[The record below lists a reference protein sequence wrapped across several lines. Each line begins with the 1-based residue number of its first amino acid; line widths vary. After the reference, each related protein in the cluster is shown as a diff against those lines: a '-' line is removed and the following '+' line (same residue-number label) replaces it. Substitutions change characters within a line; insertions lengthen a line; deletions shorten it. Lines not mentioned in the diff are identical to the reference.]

1 MAEAIVIISFVSA
14 VWSLADLGTKVVKRL
29 NEFRTDVRDLPQS
42 LIHISDQLPLLIDT
56 VNRLHNQAKDGNL
69 SSATEQALQPVVN
82 GIHAQ
87 VTKLDSILAKV
98 LPSAK
103 ASTWEKGLKA
113 IKSLGNQKAVDEFA
127 SVIDRYVLN
136 LAAYQ
141 TTFNGELIKTLIS
154 LIEQRS
160 YQQSHQMVQP
170 RKPYFMVRY
179 QTDEDF
185 IGRSN
190 IMDEI
195 WQQFKTKNRVVMTG
209 IGGVGYALPG
219 CSSSFEFNGN
229 FLIWNVESPALLLNT
244 VTNTEIWT
252 QKHIYFGCMVEVG
265 PGLRGAIKKLQGR

>member
-1 MAEAIVIISFVSA
+1 MAEAIAVISFVSA
-14 VWSLADLGTKVVKRL
+14 VWSLADHGTKVVKRL
-29 NEFRTDVRDLPQS
+29 NEFRTNVRDLPQS

-56 VNRLHNQAKDGNL
+56 VNRLHNQARDGNL
-69 SSATEQALQPVVN
+69 SSATEKALQPVVD

-113 IKSLGNQKAVDEFA
+113 VKSLGCQKAVDEFA
-127 SVIDRYVLN
+127 LVIDRYVLN

-141 TTFNGELIKTLIS
+141 TTFNGELIKTLIN

-160 YQQSHQMVQP
+160 SQQPQMVQP
-170 RKPYFMVRY
+170 RKPCFMVRY

-185 IGRSN
+185 IGRDN

-195 WQQFKTKNRVVMTG
+195 GQRFKTKNRVVIAG
-209 IGGVGYALPG
+209 IGGVGYAPD
-219 CSSSFEFNGN
+219 CSSRFESNGN
-229 FLIWNVESPALLLNT
+229 YWP
-244 VTNTEIWT
+244 
-252 QKHIYFGCMVEVG
+252 
-265 PGLRGAIKKLQGR
+265 KLQKVPHRY